1 MTEKDYSAIV
11 DKAVRIVEDFPKPG
25 IRFRDIST
33 LLADPEAFQD
43 CIDGMI
49 QSLKDV
55 EFTTLAGIESRG
67 FLFMAPLALHFK
79 VKQVMVRKPNKLPGK
94 KITYEYKKEY
104 GSDILEMAE
113 GVVTPEDKVVVIDDL
128 LATGGSALAACK
140 LIQQSGA
147 QVIACA
153 FPIEL
158 GGLPGRELLEGES
171 IQVYSLLITE

>member
-55 EFTTLAGIESRG
+55 EFTTLAGER
-67 FLFMAPLALHFK
+67 
-79 VKQVMVRKPNKLPGK
+79 
-94 KITYEYKKEY
+94 
-104 GSDILEMAE
+104 
-113 GVVTPEDKVVVIDDL
+113 
-128 LATGGSALAACK
+128 
-140 LIQQSGA
+140 
-147 QVIACA
+147 
-153 FPIEL
+153 
-158 GGLPGRELLEGES
+158 
-171 IQVYSLLITE
+171 